1 MERIASFCI
10 NHDTLVEGMYLSRVD
25 GDVYT
30 YDVRFVRPNTPPY
43 LPTDAMH
50 TIEHLVATYVR
61 NSVHKDSIIYFGP
74 MGCRTGFY
82 FRTRGISHEQA
93 IGLMAGAMAFIAGY
107 EGEIPGVSPEECGN
121 WLEHDLEGAR
131 KWAAGILNRMDS
143 PDRLLFVCY
152 EAAGSD
158 EPIGFLYGKI
168 DREGDRGYVRPG
180 WGYVMEFYVR
190 PAFRR
195 RGYGREMTAHLEE
208 WFASRNVRRLYL
220 TADPVTG
227 VPFWG
232 ALGYTD
238 SGTVSPEN
246 GQTIFE
252 KTI

>member
-1 MERIASFCI
+1 MKS
-10 NHDTLVEGMYLSRVD
+10 LL
-25 GDVYT
+25 
-30 YDVRFVRPNTPPY
+30 Y
-43 LPTDAMH
+43 LPLEKGNET
-50 TIEHLVATYVR
+50 HLALFTSLLLPYAHEIDQHV
-61 NSVHKDSIIYFGP
+61 D
-74 MGCRTGFY
+74 RT
-82 FRTRGISHEQA
+82 TPDET
-93 IGLMAGAMAFIAGY
+93 L
-107 EGEIPGVSPEECGN
+107 
-121 WLEHDLEGAR
+121 R
-131 KWAAGILNRMDS
+131 KWASGILNRMDS

-152 EAAGSD
+152 ESAGSD

-208 WFASRNVRRLYL
+208 WFASRNIRRLYL